1 MLTIDNARARRAWIW
16 VILPLLMY
24 TVAALIVTWPLARHL
39 DIRAAG
45 AGYGDSYEVTR
56 HIWWAR
62 EALLDGH
69 NPFNQRALV
78 YPDGFMSWVQWSHP
92 LQYLPGALLALVVS
106 PLAAFNMV
114 LIGTL
119 VLNGMAAYWLGR
131 ALTRG
136 ATLAALL
143 GGLVFL
149 AFPTVQGHLSVGH
162 LGIVSLYPLP
172 LFALCLWRVVREDAG
187 WRTVAWGALWFTLAA
202 LAYVSQ
208 LVYVLLPLIVW
219 FAVGEALT
227 GSQRIWQREVP
238 LTHQP
243 WARAAVMVALGGV
256 LLIPFY
262 APLLTGAGH
271 REMRDVHEPGRITYS
286 ADLLA
291 VVSPSPFG
299 PLDDLGLVPDYARD
313 VLGTNS
319 AEGSA
324 YLGVVAVMLALVA
337 LRVRAMRVWLWVALG
352 AWLLSLGPLLKWRDT
367 PLTLRIEDIET
378 HIALPWAAF
387 QHLPLLDATRA
398 PGRFNLLTA
407 LAISALFSVG
417 AAHVLARLRRDGIR
431 ITVAVLL
438 ALIVLVEYQLFAP
451 FATDDAAQPAYFR
464 ELAEVDGVRA
474 VYNVPATHNLAA
486 KYALYQQTLHHK
498 PLIAG
503 HALRRTI
510 QDPALL
516 AVLDR
521 ALLGGAHD
529 VLPPISAGTVP
540 ALLAEAGADRV
551 ILHKQFVRDA
561 GAAVARLREMLGDP
575 EFEDARHA
583 AFVVPPTV
591 RSADHDLLFAAS
603 EDGWNAPLDLG
614 AFTGAFLAD
623 RGEWHFTT
631 PRDLYGELVIP
642 AQGYAV
648 PRQIAVH
655 LDGNLI
661 AGVWAAEGAVR
672 VPVWTAP
679 GYHTLAFEAVNGC
692 TAYPFTVTCL
702 AGRDCAALDPPL
714 CVSAAF
720 GAPTWEPFASAP
732 ALLDVPLD
740 HGVRLRAFD
749 VQRLD
754 DPRAVRV
761 HLFWDAKDALPES
774 YALFV
779 HVADPDS
786 ATPFAQATAYP
797 ALLTTDWD
805 GGAQWV
811 SDVVIPLDAG
821 IPAGEYAINAG
832 WFDPLSGKRLGVRGS
847 RPWADAGIVALT
859 TIMVE

>member
-1 MLTIDNARARRAWIW
+1 MRTIDNARARRAWIW
-16 VILPLLMY
+16 ALLPLLVY

-39 DIRAAG
+39 DTRAAG

-69 NPFNQRALV
+69 NPFDQRALV

-92 LQYLPGALLALVVS
+92 LQYLPGAALALAVS
-106 PLAAFNMV
+106 PLASFNLA

-119 VLNGMAAYWLGR
+119 ALNGMAAYWLGR

-172 LFALCLWRVVREDAG
+172 LVVLCLWRVVREDAG
-187 WRTVAWGALWFTLAA
+187 WRTVAWGALWFALAA

-208 LVYVLLPLIVW
+208 LVYVLLPLVVL

-227 GSQRIWQREVP
+227 GPQRFWRRGVP
-238 LTHQP
+238 LARQP
-243 WARAAVMVALGGV
+243 WIRVAAMVALGGV

-262 APLLTGAGH
+262 APLLTDAGR

-291 VVSPSPFG
+291 VASPSPFG
-299 PLDDLGLVPDYARD
+299 PLDDLRLVPGYARD

-324 YLGVVAVMLALVA
+324 YLGVIAGILALVA
-337 LRVRAMRVWLWVALG
+337 LRQRSTRVWLWVALG

-367 PLTLRIEDIET
+367 PLTLSIEDIET

-387 QHLPLLDATRA
+387 QHLPLLDTTRA
-398 PGRFNLLTA
+398 PGRFNLVTG
-407 LAISALFSVG
+407 LAISALVSVG
-417 AAHVLARLRRDGIR
+417 AAHALARPRQVSVR
-431 ITVAVLL
+431 IAAAVLL
-438 ALIVLVEYQLFAP
+438 GAIVLVEYQLFAP
-451 FATDDAAQPAYFR
+451 FATDDAAQPAYFSD
-464 ELAEVDGVRA
+464 LAEVEGVRA
-474 VYNVPATHNLAA
+474 VLNVPANHNLAA

-521 ALLGGAHD
+521 ALLGGADD
-529 VLPPISAGTVP
+529 VLPPIPAETAP
-540 ALLAEAGADRV
+540 ALLSEAGADRV
-551 ILHKQFVRDA
+551 VLHKQFVPDA
-561 GAAVARLREMLGDP
+561 GAALARLREVLGEP
-575 EFEDARHA
+575 EFEDARYA
-583 AFVVPPTV
+583 AFVVPPIA
-591 RSADHDLLFAAS
+591 RPAEYDLLFAAS
-603 EDGWNAPLDLG
+603 EDGWSAPLDLG
-614 AFTGAFLAD
+614 VFTGAFLAD
-623 RGEWHFTT
+623 SGAWFFYT

-642 AQGYAV
+642 AQSYAV
-648 PRQIAVH
+648 PRQIAVR

-661 AGVWAAEGAVR
+661 AGVWAAESEVR
-672 VPVWTAP
+672 VPLWTAP
-679 GYHTLAFEAVNGC
+679 GYHTLTFEAVGDC

-702 AGRDCAALDPPL
+702 AGRACAALDPPL
-714 CVSAAF
+714 CVSAAL
-720 GAPTWEPFASAP
+720 GAPAWEPFASTP
-732 ALLDVPLD
+732 TPLDVPLD
-740 HGVRLRAFD
+740 HGVRLRAYD
-749 VQRLD
+749 VQLLD

-761 HLFWDAKDALPES
+761 RLFWDAKDALPES

-786 ATPFAQATAYP
+786 AAPFAQTTEYP
-797 ALLTTDWD
+797 ALLTTGWD
-805 GGAQWV
+805 GGAWWV

-832 WFDPLSGKRLGVRGS
+832 WFDPLSGKRLGVQGS
-847 RPWADAGIVALT
+847 RPWADAEIVALT
-859 TIMVE
+859 TIVVQ

>member
-16 VILPLLMY
+16 AILPLLVY
-24 TVAALIVTWPLARHL
+24 TIAALAVTWPLARHL
-39 DIRAAG
+39 DTRAAG

-69 NPFNQRALV
+69 NPFDQRALV

-106 PLAAFNMV
+106 PLAAFNLA

-119 VLNGMAAYWLGR
+119 TLNGMTAYWLGG

-187 WRTVAWGALWFTLAA
+187 WRTVVWGALWFALAA

-208 LVYVLLPLIVW
+208 VVYVLLPLVAW

-227 GSQRIWQREVP
+227 GPQRIWRRGVP
-238 LTHQP
+238 LAQQP
-243 WARAAVMVALGGV
+243 WTRAALMVVLGGV

-262 APLLTGAGH
+262 APLLTGAGR
-271 REMRDVHEPGRITYS
+271 REMRGVHEPGRITYS

-291 VVSPSPFG
+291 AISPSPFG

-324 YLGVVAVMLALVA
+324 YLGVIAVILALVA
-337 LRVRAMRVWLWVALG
+337 LRRRSLRVWLWVALG

-367 PLTLRIEDIET
+367 PLTLRIEDVET

-398 PGRFNLLTA
+398 PGRFNLVTA
-407 LAISALFSVG
+407 LAISALVSVG
-417 AAHVLARLRRDGIR
+417 AAHALARPRRVSVR
-431 ITVAVLL
+431 IAVAVFL
-438 ALIVLVEYQLFAP
+438 ALVVLVEYQLFAP
-451 FATDDAAQPAYFR
+451 FATDDAAQPTYFR
-464 ELAEVDGVRA
+464 DLAEVEDVRA

-521 ALLGGAHD
+521 ALLGGTDDA
-529 VLPPISAGTVP
+529 LPPIPAENVP
-540 ALLAEAGADRV
+540 ALLSEAGVDRV
-551 ILHKQFVRDA
+551 VLHKQFVPDA
-561 GAAVARLREMLGDP
+561 GAALVRLREVLGDP
-575 EFEDARHA
+575 EFEDARYA
-583 AFVVPPTV
+583 AFVVPPAG
-591 RSADHDLLFAAS
+591 RSTNYDLLFAAS
-603 EDGWNAPLDLG
+603 DDGWSAPLDLG
-614 AFTGAFLAD
+614 AFTGAFLAEH
-623 RGEWHFTT
+623 GEWYFTT

-648 PRQIAVH
+648 PRQIAVR
-655 LDGNLI
+655 LDGDLI
-661 AGVWAAEGAVR
+661 AGVWAAEGEVR
-672 VPVWTAP
+672 VPLWAAP
-679 GYHTLAFEAVNGC
+679 GYHTLAFEAVTGC
-692 TAYPFTVTCL
+692 TTYPFTLTCL
-702 AGRDCAALDPPL
+702 VGRDCAALDPPL

-720 GAPTWEPFASAP
+720 GAPAWEPFASTP

-740 HGVRLRAFD
+740 HGVRLRAYD
-749 VQRLD
+749 VQLLD

-761 HLFWDAKDALPES
+761 RLFWDAADALPES

-786 ATPFAQATAYP
+786 AAPFAQATAYP
-797 ALLTTDWD
+797 ALLTTNWD

-821 IPAGEYAINAG
+821 IPAGAYAINAG
-832 WFDPLSGKRLGVRGS
+832 WFDPVSGARLGVHGS
-847 RPWADAGIVALT
+847 RPWAGAGIVALT
-859 TIMVE
+859 TIAVE